1 MELRQIRYFLQIAE
15 TSSFS
20 EASRQLCVSQ
30 STVSQQIKQLEDEL
44 GAELFVRDSHNVK
57 LSDYG
62 THSSRTPRT

>member
-30 STVSQQIKQLEDEL
+30 STVSQQIKQL
-44 GAELFVRDSHNVK
+44 
-57 LSDYG
+57 
-62 THSSRTPRT
+62 